1 MKFLII
7 RFDGY
12 KVLNLNLM
20 FIALAIIAFS
30 LLIPSA
36 LAHEIH
42 GRVVS
47 VTDGDT
53 IKVLSAKNTQTT
65 IRLDGV
71 DAPEKSQ
78 PFGGASKKAL
88 AKKIADR
95 DVLVLSKEKDRY
107 GRTIGVVMLDGRN
120 INREMVA
127 EGYAWAYL
135 KYLTDQR
142 LIELESEAKASKRG
156 LWALQPDQV
165 QAPWEWR
172 SARRSGQAIS
182 NTNNAPIDGQCGQV
196 RTCSEMTS
204 CHEARFYLSKCGF
217 PIDGDGDGVPCESIC
232 R

>member
-1 MKFLII
+1 MLAP
-7 RFDGY
+7 
-12 KVLNLNLM
+12 
-20 FIALAIIAFS
+20 IALAQ
-30 LLIPSA
+30 
-36 LAHEIH
+36 EIH

-53 IKVLSAKNTQTT
+53 MKVLSARNTQTK
-65 IRLDGV
+65 IRLDGI

-88 AKKIADR
+88 AQKIADR
-95 DVLVLSKEKDRY
+95 DVLVISKEKDRY
-107 GRTIGVVMLDGRN
+107 GRTIGVVIIDGRN

-135 KYLTDQR
+135 KYLTDKR
-142 LIELESEAKASKRG
+142 LIKLESEAKASRRG
-156 LWALQPDQV
+156 LWALQPDQI

-172 SARRSGQAIS
+172 ADRRSGQAIS
-182 NTNNAPIDGQCGQV
+182 NTNNAPIDGRCGQK

-204 CHEARFYLSKCGF
+204 CNEAKFYLAECGL
-217 PIDGDGDGVPCESIC
+217 PIDGDGDGVPCEAIC

>member
-1 MKFLII
+1 MLASAMLRFNATVFVVLILSI
-7 RFDGY
+7 PA
-12 KVLNLNLM
+12 
-20 FIALAIIAFS
+20 ALAQN
-30 LLIPSA
+30 
-36 LAHEIH
+36 IH

-53 IKVLSAKNTQTT
+53 IKVLSENNTQTK
-65 IRLDGV
+65 IRLDGI

-88 AKKIADR
+88 TKKIVGR

-107 GRTIGVVMLDGRN
+107 GRTIGVVMLAGRN

-142 LIELESEAKASKRG
+142 LIELESEAKASMRG
-156 LWALQPDQV
+156 LWALQSDQV

-172 SARRSGQAIS
+172 ADRRSGQARS
-182 NTNNAPIDGQCGQV
+182 NTNNAPIDGRCGQK
-196 RTCSEMTS
+196 RTCSEMAS
-204 CHEARFYLSKCGF
+204 CSEAKFYLAKCGL